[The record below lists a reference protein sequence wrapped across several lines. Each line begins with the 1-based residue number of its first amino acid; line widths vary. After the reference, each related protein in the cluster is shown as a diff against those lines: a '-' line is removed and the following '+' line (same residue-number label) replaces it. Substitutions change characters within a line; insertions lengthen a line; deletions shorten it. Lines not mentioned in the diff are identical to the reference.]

1 MTSDAQYM
9 SILYF
14 AVFFKLIFIIFYV
27 LNIYGLLF
35 NDNIYKSTYKWTIV
49 IEFVFMITMSFVL
62 LYLFSKDTITVKTE
76 EQILIWTLT
85 FVIVI
90 DAFIKLN
97 NIKW

>member
-9 SILYF
+9 SVLYF
-14 AVFFKLIFIIFYV
+14 AVFFKLVFIIFYF

-35 NDNIYKSTYKWTIV
+35 NDNIYKSTYKWTVV

-62 LYLFSKDTITVKTE
+62 LYLFNKDTITVKIE
-76 EQILIWTLT
+76 EQLLIWTLT

-97 NIKW
+97 NIQW